1 MWRFRG
7 IVVSAMLILTSVG
20 LGVAVARAQGDAG
33 ASGATQAPASTAPWT
48 NDVPRATTLLS
59 RLHHAAAREMVLG
72 DLAES
77 KATHPETR
85 RYGAELASEFRA
97 YDQRLI
103 SFAAGVGIDSSR
115 LAKTYAGENV
125 AAMRREADDL
135 ARFANARGDEF
146 DRGFWV
152 AVAQEQS
159 ASTDMLPAIAQ
170 GGPELTRLAAEL
182 GQLLDR
188 SSLRALDI
196 ARAQLPGEKALPAS
210 QTSPAGQANPAT
222 DITPTR

>member
-1 MWRFRG
+1 MGRFRG
-7 IVVSAMLILTSVG
+7 IVVSAMLVVASISV
-20 LGVAVARAQGDAG
+20 GVAVARAQGEAG
-33 ASGATQAPASTAPWT
+33 APGTTRAAPAAAPWT
-48 NDVPRATTLLS
+48 DDVPRATTLLS

-85 RYGAELASEFRA
+85 RYGAELAAEFRA
-97 YDQRLI
+97 YDQQLI
-103 SFAAGVGIDSSR
+103 SFAASVGIDSSR

-125 AAMRREADDL
+125 AAMRREADDV
-135 ARFANARGDEF
+135 ARFANAGGEEF

-188 SSLRALDI
+188 SSLRALYI
-196 ARAQLPGEKALPAS
+196 ARAQLPGEKANAAS
-210 QTSPAGQANPAT
+210 QVP
-222 DITPTR
+222 PTR

>member
-1 MWRFRG
+1 MGRFRG
-7 IVVSAMLILTSVG
+7 IVVSAMLIVASIGV
-20 LGVAVARAQGDAG
+20 GVAVARAQGDAG
-33 ASGATQAPASTAPWT
+33 APGSAKAPAAAAPWT
-48 NDVPRATTLLS
+48 DDVPRATTLLS

-85 RYGAELASEFRA
+85 RYGAELAAEFRA
-97 YDQRLI
+97 YDQRLM
-103 SFAAGVGIDSSR
+103 SFAANVGIDSSR
-115 LAKTYAGENV
+115 LAKVYAGENV
-125 AAMRREADDL
+125 AAMRREADDV
-135 ARFANARGDEF
+135 ARFATASGDEF

-188 SSLRALDI
+188 SSLRALYI
-196 ARAQLPGEKALPAS
+196 ARAQMPAEKAIPASQANPAS
-210 QTSPAGQANPAT
+210 QT
-222 DITPTR
+222 TPTR